1 LPAARLNDQ
10 INVTPLADVML
21 VLLII
26 FMVVTPMIRPGVDVR
41 VPKAENPRE
50 HPADDRTLVL
60 SMREDGSLF
69 LNRDPIAAK
78 EVSSKLSSLMERR
91 TDRTLFLKASA
102 VLDYGRVL
110 AMMDLCRR
118 AGVAEVALVTR
129 DEDGATG
136 GRRPRDSERARKR

>member
-1 LPAARLNDQ
+1 LAAGLNDQ

-26 FMVVTPMIRPGVDVR
+26 FMVVTPMIKPGVDVR
-41 VPKAENPRE
+41 VPEAENPRE
-50 HPADDRTLVL
+50 RPGDETTLVL

-69 LNRDPIAAK
+69 LNRDEIAAE
-78 EVSSKLSSLMERR
+78 EVSQKLSSLMERR
-91 TDRTLFLKASA
+91 TEKTLFLKASA

-118 AGVAEVALVTR
+118 AGVAEVAVVTR
-129 DEDGATG
+129 DQDRFTGAQ
-136 GRRPRDSERARKR
+136 RRPNSRRAPEP

>member
-1 LPAARLNDQ
+1 MPAMRLNDQ

-26 FMVVTPMIRPGVDVR
+26 FMVVTPMIKPGIDVR
-41 VPKAENPRE
+41 VPEAENPRE
-50 HPADDRTLVL
+50 HPADDTTLVL

-69 LNRDPIAAK
+69 LNRDPIAER
-78 EVSSKLSSLMERR
+78 EVSSMLSSLMERR

-102 VLDYGRVL
+102 FLDYGRVL

-118 AGVAEVALVTR
+118 AGVSEVALVTR
-129 DEDGATG
+129 DEDGPTG
-136 GRRPRDSERARKR
+136 GRRPRDSERAREP

>member
-1 LPAARLNDQ
+1 LAARLNDQ

-26 FMVVTPMIRPGVDVR
+26 FMVVTPMIKPGVDVR
-41 VPKAENPRE
+41 VPEAENPRE
-50 HPADDRTLVL
+50 HPGDETTLVL
-60 SMREDGSLF
+60 SMRGDGSLF
-69 LNRDPIAAK
+69 LNRDEIAAE
-78 EVSSKLSSLMERR
+78 EVSKKISSLMERR
-91 TDRTLFLKASA
+91 TEKTLFLKASA

-129 DEDGATG
+129 DEDRSTG
-136 GRRPRDSERARKR
+136 GQRRPDSRRAPEP